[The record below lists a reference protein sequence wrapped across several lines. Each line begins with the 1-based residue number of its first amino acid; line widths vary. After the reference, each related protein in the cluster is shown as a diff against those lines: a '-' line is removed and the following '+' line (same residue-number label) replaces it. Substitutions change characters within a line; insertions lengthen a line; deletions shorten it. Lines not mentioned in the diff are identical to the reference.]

1 MTIVEYFIT
10 NHIPYDLLSLTVGCT
25 DGTLRIESP
34 SGSLQICKDSEW
46 KNVCARDWGNLDA
59 AVACRQLG
67 YDGKTIGC
75 NMSGLC

>member
-1 MTIVEYFIT
+1 MTMAFFIA
-10 NHIPYDLLSLTVGCT
+10 NHIPYDSLHTVGCT
-25 DGTLRIESP
+25 IGTIRIDTP
-34 SGSLQICKDSEW
+34 SGILQICKDSEW

-67 YDGKTIGC
+67 YDGKAIGC